1 MLEEKASA
9 AHPIADLLYDA
20 LYIAGLGGGIVAV
33 FFLAYDVLAHGDV
46 FFTPSLMGRVL
57 FEGVPATSVEGV
69 SMWAVAKFTPV
80 HIAAF
85 SLFGLALSWL
95 AQQVEIRSR
104 NPALVIAVV
113 FVVLEAAFW
122 IATTLTIPGV
132 LERIGVLPVAIAN
145 LLAAVGIGLFLVS
158 SHRRDLMVRF
168 KHLTRAART

>member
-1 MLEEKASA
+1 MLEAKARP

-57 FEGVPATSVEGV
+57 FEGVPAESVHGV
-69 SMWAVAKFTPV
+69 SMWAVAKFTPL

-95 AQQVEIRSR
+95 AQRVDIPSW
-104 NPALVIAVV
+104 NPALIIGLV
-113 FVVLEAAFW
+113 FVILEAAFW
-122 IATTLTIPGV
+122 IATTVLIPGV
-132 LERIGVLPVAIAN
+132 LERIGVLPVAVGN
-145 LLAAVGIGLFLVS
+145 LLAAVGIGMFLVS